1 MSEKSEEA
9 GGHILKVYEKIFAR
23 LDELSMSQSELSRR
37 TGISTST
44 INDWKK
50 KKINPQADKLVV
62 ISRVLDMSLAELL
75 GEDGDENSSVD
86 YSADEKYL
94 IECYRRSDNHVRKH
108 MLRYM
113 ELIDNAETKE
123 TLTPQRNIAVIQ
135 DVDGNN
141 IVFINDIIFKGKRSI
156 TWSDV
161 EEYLRRYVGEFY
173 SIVETGDIVYIGT
186 DLPDEYA
193 GSNYTKHI
201 KGTVAKAKAN
211 AAQAIP
217 EIIEIATSKTVEENK
232 KEKHSRNAKN
242 GWYRYDT
249 RFALPVYDE
258 SGEVERYNVFS
269 ARLLIR
275 HAASGKMYL
284 YDVLEIK
291 KETSKPC
298 QV

>member
-1 MSEKSEEA
+1 M
-9 GGHILKVYEKIFAR
+9 
-23 LDELSMSQSELSRR
+23 
-37 TGISTST
+37 
-44 INDWKK
+44 
-50 KKINPQADKLVV
+50 
-62 ISRVLDMSLAELL
+62 
-75 GEDGDENSSVD
+75 
-86 YSADEKYL
+86 
-94 IECYRRSDNHVRKH
+94 
-108 MLRYM
+108 
-113 ELIDNAETKE
+113 
-123 TLTPQRNIAVIQ
+123 
-135 DVDGNN
+135 DGNN
-141 IVFINDIIFKGKRSI
+141 IVVINDIIFKGKRSI
-156 TWSDV
+156 TWPDV
-161 EEYLRRYVGEFY
+161 EEYLRRYVGDFY
-173 SIVETGDIVYIGT
+173 SIAESGDVVYIGT
-186 DLPDEYA
+186 DLPDEYT

-217 EIIEIATSKTVEENK
+217 EIIEIATSKTAEENK